1 MDEIRWTNKTETSA
15 TPPYSGT
22 ITTWDV
28 TVNGA
33 TYSVIHSA
41 GKYAVMTPGGI
52 PLGLSHSEGEV
63 EAAVTAAQAKTEAA
77 KEKTTHIRQRP
88 ARKWGNGFYR
98 PQYSP
103 SENGSRTLC
112 GDPPTDG
119 DTGWGDARFT
129 KNLAFVTC
137 DDCKQLRQA

>member
-1 MDEIRWTNKTETSA
+1 MDEIRWTNKAETSA

-33 TYSVIHSA
+33 AYSVICAA
-41 GKYAVMTPGGI
+41 GQYAVQTPNRI
-52 PLGLSHSEGEV
+52 YLTLCESEDEV
-63 EAAVTAAQAKTEAA
+63 EAAITAAETKAQSAE
-77 KEKTTHIRQRP
+77 EVTTHIRQRP

-98 PQYSP
+98 PQYSA

-112 GDPPTDG
+112 GAQPTDR
-119 DTGWGDARFT
+119 DMGWGDARFA

-137 DDCKQLRQA
+137 DECKRHRQT